1 MFFLWL
7 SIQTIMWVGSGTLF
21 VMTDH
26 QYLPGLCEITNAAEG
41 YNVINKPIAIGANN
55 RLIGMRQEAQS

>member
-7 SIQTIMWVGSGTLF
+7 SIQTAVWVGSGTLF

-26 QYLPGLCEITNAAEG
+26 PAWACFCYVVGLLCQIPRKRT
-41 YNVINKPIAIGANN
+41 
-55 RLIGMRQEAQS
+55 